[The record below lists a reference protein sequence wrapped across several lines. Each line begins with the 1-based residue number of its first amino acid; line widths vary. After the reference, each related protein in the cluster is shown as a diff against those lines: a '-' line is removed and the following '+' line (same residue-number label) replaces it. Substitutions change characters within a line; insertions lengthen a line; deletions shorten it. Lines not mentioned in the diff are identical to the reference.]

1 MMATEKFETCWRLLL
16 ANEGGYTVDDGGA
29 TRYGITARVAYQY
42 GYRGAMQELP
52 ERTAET
58 IACQEYWMPYQC
70 DLFPTP
76 IAFQIL
82 DTVYNGGHPIA
93 WLQEIIGGHQTGQ
106 DLADVLSFMNP
117 WEVVARFNAK
127 RLQYLASLKQQ
138 MYADGRMNRI
148 ATNLQQGSL
157 T

>member
-1 MMATEKFETCWRLLL
+1 MATEKFETCWRLLL
-16 ANEGGYTVDDGGA
+16 ANEGGFTVDDGGA
-29 TRYGITARVAYQY
+29 TMFGITARVAYRY

-52 ERTAET
+52 QLTAEN
-58 IACQEYWMPYQC
+58 IACQEYWTPCQC

-82 DTVYNGGHPIA
+82 DTVYNGGHPIL
-93 WLQEIIGGHQTGQ
+93 WLQEIIGGNQTGQ
-106 DLADVLSFMNP
+106 DLADVIGFINP
-117 WEVVARFNAK
+117 WEVVARFNSK

-148 ATNLQQGSL
+148 ASNLLQGNLQ
-157 T
+157 